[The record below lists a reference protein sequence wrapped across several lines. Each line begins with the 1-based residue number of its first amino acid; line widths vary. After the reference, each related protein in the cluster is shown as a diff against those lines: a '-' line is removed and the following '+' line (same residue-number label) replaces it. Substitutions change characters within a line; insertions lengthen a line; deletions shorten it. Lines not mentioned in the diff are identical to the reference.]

1 MLSPRRTKPDS
12 VTVMYELRSL
22 RAQKPLAI
30 MRSIESRIRKWRGMV
45 RWTLIAFAS
54 HRGEA
59 VVHIVGERH
68 SQVSR
73 RDNLFTS
80 WQRLVKLIGVV
91 DVGRAAWVS
100 AGNGAAFFA
109 DARILHE
116 SYESA
121 VAKVLDDATKIDA
134 SVLTCTDVLPLLPPV
149 VPHVVNAGVI
159 AGATGSSSTC
169 SSGQPPAT
177 KIIALQTKS

>member
-1 MLSPRRTKPDS
+1 M
-12 VTVMYELRSL
+12 
-22 RAQKPLAI
+22 
-30 MRSIESRIRKWRGMV
+30 
-45 RWTLIAFAS
+45 
-54 HRGEA
+54 
-59 VVHIVGERH
+59 VHIVGERH

-149 VPHVVNAGVI
+149 VSASVVS
-159 AGATGSSSTC
+159 AGASVTAGSS
-169 SSGQPPAT
+169 GVGGVG
-177 KIIALQTKS
+177 IAELRLR